1 MSLSFRSVVHADLP
15 SIMVI
20 YNQAVLKKGLTADLD
35 LIEEGQLES
44 RFQDYLS
51 GDYPMLVA
59 TDNNDIIGWI
69 TLSPYRKGRKAL
81 ARTIEVSIYID
92 EHYMSRG
99 LGSQMMDHALTL
111 AKELGYRTM
120 IAILIETNKKS
131 VGLVNKYGFEL
142 WGVLPDVVEVDNNTF
157 NHCIYGRRLD

>member
-1 MSLSFRSVVHADLP
+1 MSLSLRSVAHADLP
-15 SIMVI
+15 SIMAI
-20 YNQAVLKKGLTADLD
+20 YNQAVLKRGLTADLD
-35 LIEEGQLES
+35 LIEESQLES

-51 GDYPMLVA
+51 GHYPMLVA
-59 TDNNDIIGWI
+59 TENNDIVGWV

-81 ARTIEVSIYID
+81 ARTTEVSIYID

-99 LGSQMMDHALTL
+99 LGSQMMEYALAL
-111 AKELGYRTM
+111 AKELGYRTV

-142 WGVLPDVVEVDNNTF
+142 WGLLPDVVEINDNTF
-157 NHCIYGRRLD
+157 NHCIYGRKLD